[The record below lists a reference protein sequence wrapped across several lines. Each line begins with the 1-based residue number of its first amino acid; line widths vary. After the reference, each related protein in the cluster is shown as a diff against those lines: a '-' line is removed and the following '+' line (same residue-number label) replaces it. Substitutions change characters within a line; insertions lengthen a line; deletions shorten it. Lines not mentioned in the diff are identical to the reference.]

1 MVESHRSIKSP
12 GALVHGI
19 VRLPSHSDVNEF
31 VS

>member
-1 MVESHRSIKSP
+1 MVESHSSMESP
-12 GALVHGI
+12 GALVHGT